1 MLDLLLPVAL
11 IVLGMILLFIEAIVP
26 AFGIIGIA
34 GIMLIGAGIVTI
46 WTTAGMI
53 WGIVA
58 ILIATPVF
66 IIMMVFFFKS
76 RASRMFIQEE
86 KITGQSSDIP
96 KLTHL
101 IGQQGK
107 AISPLRPSGIA
118 LIDKVR
124 YDVVTDGEFIDKG
137 KAIIVVKLG
146 TNSIVVERY
155 EN

>member
-1 MLDLLLPVAL
+1 MYDLLLPVAL
-11 IVLGMILLFIEAIVP
+11 IVLGLILLFIEAIVP

-34 GIMLIGAGIVTI
+34 GIMLVGAGIVTI

-58 ILIATPVF
+58 ILIAVPVF
-66 IIMMVFFFKS
+66 VVTMIFFFRS
-76 RASRMFIQEE
+76 RASRIFVQEE
-86 KITGQSSDIP
+86 KIIGDSSDIP
-96 KLTHL
+96 SLTQL
-101 IGQQGK
+101 IGKHGK

-137 KAIIVVKLG
+137 VRITVVKIG

-155 EN
+155 ED